1 MVVESYPVGKRWGRL
16 SNKPFL
22 AVSIALLVVVAAF
35 VVYLVLSLGTI
46 SDRNASVSDLQGQ
59 VTSARSQISDLQ
71 AQVSSVKSELSS
83 IKAQVSSLQND
94 ASTYKSQISTLQS
107 QLSSANAQVASLQSQ
122 LSSANAQVASLQSQ
136 LSSANAQV
144 ASLQSQ
150 LSSANAQVASLQSIV
165 SLSKSQTLVNML
177 TVNQGPGEISL
188 VVSFQADYAGY
199 IVVSGTST
207 TNSGYIS
214 VLDTWP
220 NYPFNGYSYEF
231 GTGMNRTI
239 LVMPGTVRVSFG
251 NGNTSNGATATLTV
265 TYYY

>member
-1 MVVESYPVGKRWGRL
+1 MVVDSYPVGKRWGRL

-22 AVSIALLVVVAAF
+22 AVSIALLVVVAGF

-107 QLSSANAQVASLQSQ
+107 QLSSANAQVSSLQSQ
-122 LSSANAQVASLQSQ
+122 NS
-136 LSSANAQV
+136 
-144 ASLQSQ
+144 
-150 LSSANAQVASLQSIV
+150 SLQSIV
-165 SLSKSQTLVNML
+165 SLSKSQTLVNQL
-177 TVNQGPGEISL
+177 TLNQGASETSL

>member
-107 QLSSANAQVASLQSQ
+107 QLSSASAQVSSLQSQ
-122 LSSANAQVASLQSQ
+122 NS
-136 LSSANAQV
+136 
-144 ASLQSQ
+144 
-150 LSSANAQVASLQSIV
+150 SLQSIV

>member
-107 QLSSANAQVASLQSQ
+107 QLSSANAQVASLQS
-122 LSSANAQVASLQSQ
+122 L
-136 LSSANAQV
+136 
-144 ASLQSQ
+144 
-150 LSSANAQVASLQSIV
+150 V